1 MASSASSSSSSLT
14 VTLPITNITNFVP
27 IELDGTNY
35 LVWKYQMESI
45 LKSAGL
51 MCYVD
56 GTNSA
61 PPATIS
67 VNGIATPNPALEGWT
82 RIDQFV
88 ISCINATLAKTVA
101 PQALGFTTARSLW
114 LSLEQTHL

>member
-1 MASSASSSSSSLT
+1 
-14 VTLPITNITNFVP
+14 
-27 IELDGTNY
+27 
-35 LVWKYQMESI
+35 MESI